1 MPLLLAGACTSLAT
15 VRSADVMPGLSA
27 TVQASTSTKPG
38 DAIGWF
44 FHDCAR
50 CNSRIVS
57 GDVGVTY
64 GSRHGDETRPFAIGF
79 GISGIYPYADGYLQ
93 LDTGPTPSG
102 VGVRVAYLPRWVQS
116 QLYGRFDLPV
126 SDGTRL
132 LLNPAIFVQTG
143 TSPNHRNPG
152 TFLAVVQG
160 IGLLV
165 ESEYV
170 SFTPGVAVI
179 AATGSHEGES
189 GARVFGTASLAVTV
203 HRRRLLR

>member
-27 TVQASTSTKPG
+27 AVQAATSTKPG

-50 CNSRIVS
+50 CDIRIAS
-57 GDVGVTY
+57 GDVGITY
-64 GSRHGDETRPFAIGF
+64 GSQRGGDARPFAIGF

-93 LDTGPTPSG
+93 LDTGPTPAG
-102 VGVRVAYLPRWVQS
+102 VGVRAAFLPRWVQG

-126 SDGTRL
+126 GARARL
-132 LLNPAIFVQTG
+132 LLNPAVFVQTG

-152 TFLAVVQG
+152 TFLALVQG
-160 IGLLV
+160 IGLLL
-165 ESEYV
+165 EGDYV
-170 SFTPGVAVI
+170 SLTPGVALV
-179 AATGSHEGES
+179 AGTGSHEGES
-189 GARVFGTASLAVTV
+189 GTRVFGTASMAVTV
-203 HRRRLLR
+203 HRRRLR